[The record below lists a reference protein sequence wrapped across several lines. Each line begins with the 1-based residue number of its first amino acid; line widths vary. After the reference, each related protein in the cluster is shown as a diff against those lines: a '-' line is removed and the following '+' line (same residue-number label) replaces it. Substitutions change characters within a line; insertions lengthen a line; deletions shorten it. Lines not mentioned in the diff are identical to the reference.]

1 MIDWYL
7 KQIDIGSN
15 SITLIKVNVKPY
27 EYDKMYVD
35 KDLIED
41 KWYQLLDKFN
51 SKKIIIGIVI
61 LYYYLAIYIHF
72 IMTMENL

>member
-27 EYDKMYVD
+27 ECDKMYVG

-51 SKKIIIGIVI
+51 
-61 LYYYLAIYIHF
+61 
-72 IMTMENL
+72 

>member
-1 MIDWYL
+1 MLIFCLLIDWYL

-27 EYDKMYVD
+27 ECDKMYVD

-51 SKKIIIGIVI
+51 
-61 LYYYLAIYIHF
+61 
-72 IMTMENL
+72 